1 MKKWVLGLLSWAC
14 VSGLAG
20 QTLLEVGTGLSTAI
34 TGAQPGVHVGASLPL
49 GESAF
54 TAGIETGSYF
64 FTTPQWGTY
73 FPIQATLSARFDL
86 SEKATFYLGISPGLG
101 LVSFDNSMKPGGK
114 DYSDT
119 YFSFLIKPSFHLNLT
134 DNQVLV
140 FSPRF
145 GTLNGNLLFAPVVG
159 TAIPL

>member
-1 MKKWVLGLLSWAC
+1 MKKLLIGMVSWSC
-14 VSGLAG
+14 MSGLAG
-20 QTLLEVGTGLSTAI
+20 TTLLEVGTGLSTAI

-54 TAGIETGSYF
+54 TAGMDTGSYF
-64 FTTPQWGTY
+64 FTNPQWGTY
-73 FPIQATLSARFDL
+73 FPIQATVSARFDL
-86 SEKATFYLGISPGLG
+86 SDKAAFYLGVSPGLG
-101 LVSFDNSMKPGGK
+101 LVSYDSSIRPGGR
-114 DYSDT
+114 DHSDT
-119 YFSFLIKPSFHLNLT
+119 YFSFLIKPSFHLSISK
-134 DNQVLV
+134 DQILV